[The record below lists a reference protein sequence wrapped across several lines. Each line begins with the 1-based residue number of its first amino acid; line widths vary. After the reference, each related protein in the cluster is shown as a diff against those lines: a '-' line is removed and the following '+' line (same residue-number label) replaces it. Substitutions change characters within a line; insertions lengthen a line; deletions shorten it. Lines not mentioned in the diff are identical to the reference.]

1 MSVAIIN
8 KNSLGVAYN
17 NLYNQVS
24 FVKDN
29 DFDSRGVRD
38 IIYSA
43 QREILVLCKLGNMW
57 VRIPV
62 IDSIFIIFGSIFNV
76 LLGFVEEDI
85 FCSLRLLIFFE

>member
-29 DFDSRGVRD
+29 DFDSRGVC
-38 IIYSA
+38 
-43 QREILVLCKLGNMW
+43 E
-57 VRIPV
+57 
-62 IDSIFIIFGSIFNV
+62 
-76 LLGFVEEDI
+76 
-85 FCSLRLLIFFE
+85 